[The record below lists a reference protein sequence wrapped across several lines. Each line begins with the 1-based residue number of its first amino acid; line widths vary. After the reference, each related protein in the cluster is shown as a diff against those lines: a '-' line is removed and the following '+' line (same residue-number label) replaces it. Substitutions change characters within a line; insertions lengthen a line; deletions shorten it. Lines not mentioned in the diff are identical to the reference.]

1 LDSWQI
7 NKTIKLFSSVL
18 NYFCKS
24 TEINLIQHLNLVVFT
39 CIDGMKF
46 RISVTS
52 DFFSRPYLN
61 HFGMNWDKSEI
72 YLAQKIY
79 SIAFCSFG
87 LAFITNILLHVQST
101 CSVLAI
107 FWQLSGLS
115 FAQYKIKETLI

>member
-1 LDSWQI
+1 
-7 NKTIKLFSSVL
+7 
-18 NYFCKS
+18 
-24 TEINLIQHLNLVVFT
+24 
-39 CIDGMKF
+39 
-46 RISVTS
+46 
-52 DFFSRPYLN
+52 
-61 HFGMNWDKSEI
+61 MNWDKSEI